1 MISERCIVRVKFTP
15 AGAAAEVR
23 RAVGGFLRYVQHR
36 DLHPDSPP
44 PRPTPKVAGLLK
56 YVAYRD
62 KASARA
68 ELFGPHGALGTQERK
83 EFADFVARSIE
94 GSEPQVFRT
103 RDGRVM
109 DRRRA
114 VSRFVISPE
123 RAQGLD
129 LEALTRAA
137 VGRLES
143 EMGISELRWIAAIHR
158 NTGHHHV
165 HLVLAGMH
173 EDGKGSYRRVD
184 LSKQRLA
191 AMKQAVSHEI
201 ERQRGERAP
210 SRLVTEPAA
219 SGVGG
224 RDPFVE
230 HPALKLP
237 VARPALIRA
246 LPLAPLARYRVA
258 SRSETNH
265 HRRPISAGGSVLRL
279 RAVARRYQRRM
290 ERELEIEARRLGR
303 ELSA

>member
-1 MISERCIVRVKFTP
+1 MSERCIVRVKFTP
-15 AGAAAEVR
+15 AGAGAEVR

-36 DLHPDSPP
+36 DLHPDATPQRSA
-44 PRPTPKVAGLLK
+44 PKVTGLLK

-68 ELFGPHGALGTQERK
+68 ELFGPTGALGTQERK
-83 EFADFVARSIE
+83 EFADFVARSID
-94 GSEPQVFRT
+94 GSEPQIFRT
-103 RDGRVM
+103 RDGRTM

-123 RAQGLD
+123 RALGLD

-143 EMGISELRWIAAIHR
+143 EMGVSDLRWIAAIHR
-158 NTGHHHV
+158 NTRHHHV

-173 EDGKGSYRRVD
+173 EDGAGRYRSVD

-191 AMKQAVSHEI
+191 AMKEAVGLEI

-210 SRLVTEPAA
+210 SRLVTGPAA
-219 SGVGG
+219 SGSTG
-224 RDPFVE
+224 RDSYST
-230 HPALKLP
+230 PALKLS

-246 LPLAPLARYRVA
+246 LPLAPLARYR
-258 SRSETNH
+258 
-265 HRRPISAGGSVLRL
+265 SATKHDRLAPPAGSAIFAL

-290 ERELEIEARRLGR
+290 EHELEVEARRLGR
-303 ELSA
+303 ERAA

>member
-1 MISERCIVRVKFTP
+1 MSERCIVRVKFTP
-15 AGAAAEVR
+15 AGATAEVR

-36 DLHPDSPP
+36 DLHPDSTP
-44 PRPTPKVAGLLK
+44 PRPGPKVAGLLK

-68 ELFGPHGALGTQERK
+68 ELFGPRGTLGTQDRK

-94 GSEPQVFRT
+94 HSEPQVFRT
-103 RDGRVM
+103 RDGQMM

-123 RAQGLD
+123 RARGLD
-129 LEALTRAA
+129 LAALTRAA
-137 VGRLES
+137 VCGLES
-143 EMGISELRWIAAIHR
+143 EMGVSDLRWIAAIHR
-158 NTGHHHV
+158 NTRHHHV

-184 LSKQRLA
+184 LSKPRLA

-210 SRLVTEPAA
+210 SRLATERAA
-219 SGVGG
+219 GGVWG

-246 LPLAPLARYRVA
+246 LPLAPLARYSVA
-258 SRSETNH
+258 SRSAKKQD
-265 HRRPISAGGSVLRL
+265 RRPAPTGGAILAL

-303 ELSA
+303 ERAA

>member
-1 MISERCIVRVKFTP
+1 MTSERCIVRVAFTP
-15 AGAAAEVR
+15 AGAAADVR

-36 DLHPDSPP
+36 DLHPDSTPP
-44 PRPTPKVAGLLK
+44 PVAPKVAGLLK

-68 ELFGPHGALGTQERK
+68 ELFGPRGALGTQERK
-83 EFADFVARSIE
+83 EFANFIARSIE
-94 GSEPQVFRT
+94 GSQPQVFRT
-103 RDGRVM
+103 REGRAM

-143 EMGISELRWIAAIHR
+143 EMGVSDLRWIAAIHR
-158 NTGHHHV
+158 NTRHHHV

-173 EDGKGSYRRVD
+173 EDAAGGYRRVD
-184 LSKQRLA
+184 LSKLRLA
-191 AMKQAVSHEI
+191 AMKQAVGLEI
-201 ERQRGERAP
+201 ERQRGERVP
-210 SRLVTEPAA
+210 SRSVTVPAA
-219 SGVGG
+219 SGFGG
-224 RDPFVE
+224 RAE
-230 HPALKLP
+230 IPALKLS

-246 LPLAPLARYRVA
+246 LPPAPLARYRIA
-258 SRSETNH
+258 KKHDRLA
-265 HRRPISAGGSVLRL
+265 PAAGSAILAL

-290 ERELEIEARRLGR
+290 EHELEVEARRLGR
-303 ELSA
+303 ERAA

>member
-1 MISERCIVRVKFTP
+1 VISERCIVRVKFTP

-165 HLVLAGMH
+165 HLVLA
-173 EDGKGSYRRVD
+173 
-184 LSKQRLA
+184 